1 MSNASEEVALAGQVV
16 VPEPFVKG
24 RPRRYEVA
32 LEGLDTHVM
41 ITLHTTKYFPLSKGD
56 MINGIVRRVP
66 SLRKN
71 RVTGEDVDEYL
82 FLYPPRVEIPLLP
95 TSVEKYCY
103 FATKDNG
110 AKFKMYANITKSAG
124 GEENI
129 VDFVHD
135 WASRYALHRSP
146 EILAEVENIEAF
158 QAKAFLN
165 LWYRDNLDR
174 QLILMD
180 IDNDARDAYPYTI
193 LEMIRQLQDNPYAVP
208 QITLRKAQE
217 LQESTPEK
225 MLCGE
230 IVRWLWNDHFS
241 FGHSYIDENRLLSA
255 FSSITPSI
263 ATLLMKEYR
272 IVAKGGKIYFD
283 YAYAAEQVIIE
294 NVKRLAPLSFPPL
307 DLQFEAHLSLEQR
320 KAVELVTGKG
330 ISILTGGP
338 GTGKC
343 LAPYEE
349 VALYHGDYRK
359 GLLREKKRADQVC
372 VGDVLCGMYGTP
384 RVVTAIGSGE
394 GPLYRVSAL
403 DTSLSFVC
411 NDEHILTVFYQ
422 DEIVDV
428 PLLDCPQD
436 ALLLVRKNQGFSTHP
451 FEVVEAG
458 YGPFSGF
465 EVDGDGRYLL
475 ANGIVTHNTTILR
488 TIIQNYDR
496 VQRPYELVSFTG
508 KAVAH
513 ANEVLQKIVARTIH
527 RNLGSL
533 KRTQYAIIIEEASM
547 VASHL
552 LAKLL
557 EHHVAAQIIF
567 VGDIDQLTPLSWGS
581 PMLQLLRSRR
591 VPVVTLTANYR
602 QGSDS
607 ANGIVINTT
616 LLRQGKDFNW
626 VSTSNFNIL
635 KGDLSTVLETIS
647 FLHGNG
653 ISHDRFTVLTP
664 YTSKHVNVYSEITKH
679 VQRLYFPTDP
689 LCKVKDSNGRFF
701 YLGDRVML
709 TKNITELNIFNG
721 MEGKVTA
728 FRPDCIEVDFGLL
741 NGRHN
746 FSLQVKKEFGEE
758 ATKDITVGIL
768 VHAYCLSID
777 KSQGSEYDVV
787 IFYIPYEAIP
797 TSFLNKNRTYVA
809 LSRGKKHV
817 IFVGNIDTFTASA
830 RRKAPYRR
838 NNLIEPLESLP
849 VVDKE
854 DFVME
859 ECSDEAEENP
869 VDEYFEFD

>member
-1 MSNASEEVALAGQVV
+1 MSNEEIILAGQVV
-16 VPEPFVKG
+16 VAEPFIKG
-24 RPRRYEVA
+24 KPRRYEVA
-32 LEGLDTHVM
+32 LEGLGEHV
-41 ITLHTTKYFPLSKGD
+41 IVTLHTTKYFPLSKGD
-56 MINGIVRRVP
+56 MIEGSVRRMAP
-66 SLRKN
+66 QRKN
-71 RVTGEDVDEYL
+71 KITGKDIDEYL
-82 FLYPPRVEIPLLP
+82 FVSTPRVEVILLP

-103 FATKDNG
+103 FATRDNG
-110 AKFKMYANITKSAG
+110 AKFKMYINILKSAG
-124 GEENI
+124 DENNI
-129 VDFVHD
+129 VDFVHE

-146 EILAEVENIEAF
+146 EILVEVENIEPF
-158 QAKAFLN
+158 QAKSFLN
-165 LWYRDNLDR
+165 LWYRDNLER

-180 IDNDARDAYPYTI
+180 IDNTARDNYPYKI
-193 LEMIRQLQDNPYAVP
+193 IDMIHELLDNPYAVP

-217 LQESTPEK
+217 LQVSTPEK
-225 MLCGE
+225 ILCGE
-230 IVRWLWNDHFS
+230 IIRWLWNDHFS
-241 FGHSYIDENRLLSA
+241 FGHSYTDENRLLSA
-255 FSSITPSI
+255 FPSITPSI
-263 ATLLMKEYR
+263 ATLLMKEYH
-272 IVAKGGKIYFD
+272 IVARDGKIQFD
-283 YAYAAEQVIIE
+283 YAYAAERVIVE
-294 NVKRLAPLSFPPL
+294 NVKRLAPLTFPPL
-307 DLQFEAHLSLEQR
+307 DLQFEAHLSQEQR
-320 KAVELVTGKG
+320 KAVEVVTSRG

-349 VALYHGDYRK
+349 VALYRYG
-359 GLLREKKRADQVC
+359 GSLLKQKKRADQVR
-372 VGDVLCGMYGTP
+372 VGDVLCSMYGTP
-384 RVVTAIGSGE
+384 RVVTAVGSGE
-394 GPLYRVSAL
+394 GPLYRVTAL

-411 NDEHILTVFYQ
+411 NDEHILTVYYNDKF
-422 DEIVDV
+422 VDV

-436 ALLLVRKNQGFSTHP
+436 ALLLVRKNFNEGFSVHP

-465 EVDGDGRYLL
+465 EVDSDGRYLL

-496 VQRPYELVSFTG
+496 VKRPYELVSFTG

-513 ANEVLQKIVARTIH
+513 ANEVLQKLTARTIH

-533 KRTQYAIIIEEASM
+533 KSVQYAIIIEEASM

-602 QGSDS
+602 QGTDN

-616 LLRQGKDFNW
+616 LLRQGNDFDW
-626 VSTSNFNIL
+626 VTTANFNIL
-635 KGDLSTVLETIS
+635 KGDISTVLETIS
-647 FLHGNG
+647 FFHNNN
-653 ISHDRFTVLTP
+653 ISHDHFTVLTP
-664 YTSKHVNVYSEITKH
+664 YTTKYVNVYTDVTKH

-689 LCKVKDSNGRFF
+689 SSMIRDTNGRVF

-728 FRPDCIEVDFGLL
+728 FRDKYIEVDFGVL
-741 NGRHN
+741 NGKHL
-746 FSLQVKKEFGEE
+746 FSLQAKREYGEE
-758 ATKDITVGIL
+758 VAGEITVGIL

-777 KSQGSEYDVV
+777 KSQGSEYDIV
-787 IFYIPYEAIP
+787 IYYIPYDAAP

-817 IFVGNIDTFTASA
+817 IYVGNVDTLTASA

-838 NNLIEPLESLP
+838 NNIIPQLESLP
-849 VVDKE
+849 VIDRE
-854 DFVME
+854 NFVME
-859 ECSDEAEENP
+859 ECGEDMAEENP